1 VLLVVQMLLPTV
13 SSSVARTI
21 SWSGY
26 TWELRP
32 TASGAPGPNQWSDSD
47 ANVHVDGSD
56 LVLSIVKDSS
66 GRWTSAEVDNQQHLG
81 YGTYRWVVA
90 TDLSALDANEVLGM
104 FTYGGTSRSNNEI
117 DLEPSHWGN
126 LSWPTGSATVW
137 QDSDAGL
144 SQSKAF
150 DYTNRPPYVHQF
162 TWLPGKVT
170 YLVTDASGATLFSW
184 VVTSGVPT
192 PSSEVPMINYW
203 RFDNVAPATARS
215 MRIASFAWAPPGQ
228 DIAAPVGALGGAGAS
243 PAGAGAAGGNGGAP
257 RDGCAIAASVTGSGT
272 PADVRVQMRPR
283 RFATGGGRRGATIS
297 WNATK
302 TAHLRLVVERLAH
315 ARFVTVGTLTHAV
328 HAGSGRLRFTGRIG
342 TGRRLRAGAYRLVAR
357 LVTGASSTRCT
368 PRRLRFTIVKR

>member
-1 VLLVVQMLLPTV
+1 MQLLLPTV
-13 SSSVARTI
+13 STSMARTI
-21 SWSGY
+21 AWSGY
-26 TWELRP
+26 TWDLRP
-32 TASGAPGPNQWSDSD
+32 TGSGEPGPNQWSDSD

-66 GRWTSAEVDNQQHLG
+66 SRWTSAEVDNQQHLG

-104 FTYGGTSRSNNEI
+104 FTYGGTSPSNNEI

-144 SQSKAF
+144 SQSKTF

-170 YLVTDASGATLFSW
+170 YLVTDANGATLFSW

-228 DIAAPVGALGGAGAS
+228 EIATPVGALGGAGAS
-243 PAGAGAAGGNGGAP
+243 PAGAAAANGGAA
-257 RDGCAIAASVTGSGT
+257 RDGCAGAASVTAAAT
-272 PADVRVQMRPR
+272 APDVRVQMQPR
-283 RFATGGGRRGATIS
+283 RFATAGRRRGATIS
-297 WNATK
+297 WSATQK
-302 TAHLRLVVERLAH
+302 AQLRLAVERRTH
-315 ARFVTVGTLTHAV
+315 ARFVTVGSLKRAV
-328 HAGSGRLRFTGRIG
+328 HAGTGRLRFTGRIG
-342 TGRRLRAGAYRLVAR
+342 ARRLRPGAYRLVAR
-357 LVTGASSTRCT
+357 LVTGAGGTRCA
-368 PRRLRFTIVKR
+368 PRQLRFTIVKR